1 MPTTDRFSRLGRDLA
16 GLQQLAYLRLAVGG
30 ELVPLLD
37 QCVQPR
43 VAGVLLGF
51 ELGLAG
57 FLLALL
63 EEQPRLPRREN
74 PGGGS
79 PGFS

>member
-1 MPTTDRFSRLGRDLA
+1 
-16 GLQQLAYLRLAVGG
+16 
-30 ELVPLLD
+30 LLD